1 MKNVVLLSEDELCE
15 LWQHVKT
22 ILLKAQK
29 LYTQASNDKG
39 KYLRV
44 RLFII

>member
-1 MKNVVLLSEDELCE
+1 MKNIVLLSEDELCE

-29 LYTQASNDKG
+29 LYTQASNNKG

-44 RLFII
+44 RLFI